1 MSKPRPRT
9 YYDLPFSLRWRKELR
24 RVMKNGGWH
33 FLAAGSHP
41 GKTCANA
48 QFECDHPA
56 VRSSTLGTTIP
67 VAQCWAARERK
78 PILRSLAES
87 LGGPGF
93 ASLPGR
99 ETKVAAML
107 FKAQTRLIIVNN
119 AQNLDWRQWQELI
132 NLDDVCEGRHHWRPA
147 IAFSGVFD
155 AKKLPGLSD
164 SPAENEQIHK
174 RVQSFKV
181 IRGHDRDEVKGALEL
196 LFEKIAPA
204 LLRERAQNHAGHVF
218 ELLTRE
224 EVDRRRTGYVAT
236 IDLLSLVERMNEL
249 RVADPARPIREVIDA
264 AFEDYQRHRRG
275 LGIAAP

>member
-1 MSKPRPRT
+1 
-9 YYDLPFSLRWRKELR
+9 
-24 RVMKNGGWH
+24 MKNGGWH
-33 FLAAGSHP
+33 FLAAGSHQ

-48 QFECDHPA
+48 QFERECPA
-56 VRSSTLGTTIP
+56 VRSSTQGTTLS
-67 VAQCWAARERK
+67 VAQCWAARDRK

-87 LGGPGF
+87 LGGPSF
-93 ASLPGR
+93 AALPGR

-107 FKAQTRLIIVNN
+107 FKAHTRLIIVNN

-155 AKKLPGLSD
+155 EKKIPGLSD

-174 RVQSFKV
+174 RVQSFKFV
-181 IRGHDRDEVKGALEL
+181 RGHDRDEVRTALEL
-196 LFEKIAPA
+196 LFTHLSPA
-204 LLRERAQNHAGHVF
+204 LLRERAQNHAGYVF

-224 EVDRRRTGYVAT
+224 EVDRRRTGFVAT
-236 IDLLSLVERMNEL
+236 IDLVALVERMAVL
-249 RVADPARPIREVIDA
+249 READRSAAIKKVIDA

-275 LGIAAP
+275 LRIAAA